1 MGDFLTRPITEK
13 NSSDG
18 KNEKMKFGACSMQ
31 GWRKSNEDAHT
42 HTLDLGDGNSLFAVY
57 DGHGGKFVAIFCD
70 WYLSQ
75 ILMDNQHY
83 KNANYEQALRETF
96 VEVDYMLLSDE
107 GHEKL
112 KEIVL

>member
-1 MGDFLTRPITEK
+1 
-13 NSSDG
+13 
-18 KNEKMKFGACSMQ
+18 
-31 GWRKSNEDAHT
+31 
-42 HTLDLGDGNSLFAVY
+42 
-57 DGHGGKFVAIFCD
+57 
-70 WYLSQ
+70 
-75 ILMDNQHY
+75 MDNQHY